1 MKALAAGLLLALA
14 ALPAQAHTPYLHAK
28 GEIGAEGGLVSM
40 EASFAET
47 FFIPEAAFDKSQF
60 QITGPDGKQH
70 APDRVEVWKA
80 RTLAEHRLDSTPGT
94 WRFST
99 GRRYGALFRIWEI
112 DGKRESSRD
121 PEAKIPAGAKVLEN
135 FQSVT
140 LAETYLTVG
149 APNRTA
155 LTARG
160 EGLEIVANDHPTDLY
175 VDEAFTFTVLFDGK
189 PLAGQ
194 KVQITEAVSDTGN
207 TPQIIHL
214 TTDAE
219 GRATFRPKQA
229 ALWLA
234 LTRHRTP
241 APESSGVAEYSHSYT
256 LTFRT
261 LAQ

>member
-1 MKALAAGLLLALA
+1 MKALSVGLLLALA
-14 ALPAQAHTPYLHAK
+14 ALPVQAHTPYLHAK
-28 GEIGAEGGLVSM
+28 GEIGQNGGLVSL
-40 EASFAET
+40 EASFAEK
-47 FFIPEAAFDKSQF
+47 FFIPEAAFDQSEF
-60 QITGPDGKQH
+60 RLTAPDGKQL

-80 RTLAEHRLDSTPGT
+80 RTLAEHRLDATPGT

-99 GRRYGALFRIWEI
+99 GKRYGALFRTWEI
-112 DGKRESSRD
+112 NGKRESSRD
-121 PEAKIPAGAKVLEN
+121 LAVKIPEGAKIISN

-155 LTARG
+155 LAARG
-160 EGLEIVANDHPTDLY
+160 EGLEIVAIDHPTDLY
-175 VDEAFTFTVLFDGK
+175 VGEPFRFTVLFDGK

-194 KVQITEAVSDTGN
+194 KVEITEAVSDTGN
-207 TPQIIHL
+207 TPQVVTL

-219 GRATFRPKQA
+219 GQASFRSERATR
-229 ALWLA
+229 WLA

-241 APESSGVAEYSHSYT
+241 APPSSGVAEYSHSYT